1 MGNVM
6 RPNYYELPSSLLES
20 RKPPW
25 KAFAASLSLQSLAVL
40 LLLGVPLLFPETIEP
55 LRNYRLTLLVP
66 VPELPPPPKPRP
78 RPAEPAEVVRAESR
92 RPASEPSSVQR
103 RILAPKFTSPI
114 ARPKVKPLTVEI
126 AEAPLVVAVNRALDP
141 RLLSGSSATPTLRR
155 PRPEVQTGG
164 FGDPHGVPASA
175 YTGGTP
181 NLAPLGS
188 FDLPPGPGSGNGT
201 GGARGQ
207 RGVVASAGFGR
218 GVAVGASGASS
229 GQGTVQTGAFGDQP
243 PVATSRTPTPRR
255 SEPEGKLEPVEILV
269 KPRPAYTDAAR
280 AAKVEGEVLVEVLF
294 TAAGEVVV
302 QRIIR
307 GLGYGLDESALA
319 AARNIKFRPARRGG
333 QPVDVVGVVH
343 IIFRLAE

>member
-1 MGNVM
+1 M

-25 KAFAASLSLQSLAVL
+25 KVFAASLSLQSLAVL

-66 VPELPPPPKPRP
+66 VPELPPPKPRP
-78 RPAEPAEVVRAESR
+78 RPVTPAEMARAESW
-92 RPASEPSSVQR
+92 RPAIEPPVER

-114 ARPKVKPLTVEI
+114 ARPKVKPLTVEN
-126 AEAPLVVAVNRALDP
+126 AEAPQLAAVSQALDP

-181 NLAPLGS
+181 NIAPLGS
-188 FDLPPGPGSGNGT
+188 FDLPPGPGYGNGT

-218 GVAVGASGASS
+218 GVAVGGSGAGS
-229 GQGTVQTGAFGDQP
+229 GAGTVQTGAFGDQP
-243 PVATSRTPTPRR
+243 PVAASSAPTPRR

-280 AAKVEGEVLVEVLF
+280 AAKIEGEVLVEVLF

>member
-1 MGNVM
+1 M

-20 RKPPW
+20 GRPPW
-25 KAFAASLSLQSLAVL
+25 RAFAASLFLQSLAVL
-40 LLLGVPLLFPETIEP
+40 LLLGVPLLFPDTIEP
-55 LRNYRLTLLVP
+55 LRNYRLTLLLP

-78 RPAEPAEVVRAESR
+78 RPVAPVEMARAET
-92 RPASEPSSVQR
+92 PQPVVETPVER

-114 ARPKVKPLTVEI
+114 ARPKAKPLAVEN
-126 AEAPLVVAVNRALDP
+126 AEAPQVAAAIKALDP
-141 RLLSGSSATPTLRR
+141 RLLTGSSATPTLRR

-181 NLAPLGS
+181 NIATLGS
-188 FDLPPGPGSGNGT
+188 FDLPPGPGLGNGT

-218 GVAVGASGASS
+218 GVAVGSAGSGS

-243 PVATSRTPTPRR
+243 PVAASSAPKPRR
-255 SEPEGKLEPVEILV
+255 LEPEGKLEPVEILV

-294 TAAGEVVV
+294 TASGEVVV

-343 IIFRLAE
+343 IIFQLAE

>member
-1 MGNVM
+1 M

-20 RKPPW
+20 RKLPW

-78 RPAEPAEVVRAESR
+78 RPVEPAAVVRAESR
-92 RPASEPSSVQR
+92 RPAIEPSVER

-114 ARPKVKPLTVEI
+114 GRPKAKPLTVENT
-126 AEAPLVVAVNRALDP
+126 EAPQLAAVSRALDP
-141 RLLSGSSATPTLRR
+141 RLLSGSSATPTLQR

-181 NLAPLGS
+181 NIAPLGS
-188 FDLPPGPGSGNGT
+188 FDLPLGPGYGNGT

-218 GVAVGASGASS
+218 GVAVGGSGAGS
-229 GQGTVQTGAFGDQP
+229 GPGTVQTGAFGDQP
-243 PVATSRTPTPRR
+243 PVAAGRAPAPRR

-302 QRIIR
+302 QRIIQ

-319 AARNIKFRPARRGG
+319 AARNIKFRPARRSG